1 MLCRKLHLKLSY
13 PSIWNR
19 SIKLINISFSTNN
32 THPFFYILPQCF
44 PMVGRQYF
52 FCCSAS
58 PWMTPTAKIVMALLE
73 SITDLHLV
81 THHQAKFSLEAV
93 IQLLVWCSRKIQHS
107 FSVFWGCKS
116 LVSSRYDIILIH
128 WTIWYLQISKVCRD
142 TILIK
147 GHAIDII
154 STISYAH
161 LTQPLTFTSTLL

>member
-1 MLCRKLHLKLSY
+1 MLCRKLHLKLFY
-13 PSIWNR
+13 PSIWNG

-116 LVSSRYDIILIH
+116 LVSSLDSLDNDTIFVDIKSLPRYDIDSGACDR
-128 WTIWYLQISKVCRD
+128 YE
-142 TILIK
+142 TIL
-147 GHAIDII
+147 
-154 STISYAH
+154 YAH